1 MTKRGQGR
9 FDALG
14 ALPCCAMTDRRILL
28 LCAFLRAFATG
39 LMGVL
44 LGLYLARLQFNAG
57 QIGVV
62 IGVGLSGAALSSLIV
77 TFLGDRLGRRRSLLV
92 LALLATL
99 GGVALLWTSHLLAI
113 CIAAFLGMVNGAGR
127 DRAAALV
134 IEQAVLPQTVSDAG
148 RTKAYA
154 WYNVLQDAG
163 HALGALAAGLPSL
176 IGNGEL
182 FGYQV
187 AIGVYAALYASTA
200 LLYLGL
206 SSAIENATSVASW
219 LPPVSPE
226 SRRILARVAGL
237 FAIDSFAGGFLG
249 TALLSYFFF
258 VRFGVSEA
266 TIAVLFF
273 AARIANGV
281 SHLGAAWLAA
291 RIGLVNTMVFTHI
304 PASIALIAVALVPEF
319 WMAAVLFMLR
329 ELLVEMDVPTRQSY
343 VMAVVRPEERTF
355 ASGITSLVRLG
366 GWALG
371 PFAAGA
377 LMQGV
382 ALATPLIVGGAMKIG
397 YDLLLYRSFIGLKPP
412 EERG

>member
-1 MTKRGQGR
+1 MSNPLR
-9 FDALG
+9 
-14 ALPCCAMTDRRILL
+14 DRAILL
-28 LCAFLRAFATG
+28 VCAFVRAFATG

-44 LGLYLARLQFNAG
+44 LGLYLARLDFNAG
-57 QIGVV
+57 EIGVV
-62 IGVGLSGAALSSLIV
+62 IGVGLTGAALSSLIV

-92 LALLATL
+92 LAGLATA
-99 GGVALLWTSHLLAI
+99 GGAALLWTTHLLTV
-113 CIAAFLGMVNGAGR
+113 CIAAFVGMVNGAGR

-134 IEQAVLPQTVSDAG
+134 LEQAVLPQTASDAG
-148 RTKAYA
+148 RTKAFA

-163 HALGALAAGLPSL
+163 HALGSLAAGLPAL

-187 AIGVYAALYASTA
+187 AIGVYAALYAVTGI
-200 LLYLGL
+200 LYLGL
-206 SSAIENATSVASW
+206 SSAIETSTPSARW
-219 LPPVSPE
+219 IPPVSPE
-226 SRRILARVAGL
+226 SRRIIARVAGL

-258 VRFGVSEA
+258 VRFGVGEA
-266 TIAVLFF
+266 AIAVLFF

-291 RIGLVNTMVFTHI
+291 RIGLINTMVFTHI
-304 PASIALIAVALVPEF
+304 PASVALIAVALVPEF
-319 WMAAVLFMLR
+319 WMAALLFMLR

-343 VMAVVRPEERTF
+343 VMAVVKAEERTF
-355 ASGITSLVRLG
+355 ASGVTSLVRLA
-366 GWALG
+366 GWAVG

-382 ALATPLIVGGAMKIG
+382 ALATPLIVGAGMKIG
-397 YDLLLYRSFIGLKPP
+397 YDLMLYRSFRSLKPP
-412 EERG
+412 EERKPH

>member
-1 MTKRGQGR
+1 MLASMK
-9 FDALG
+9 
-14 ALPCCAMTDRRILL
+14 DRRILL
-28 LCAFLRAFATG
+28 ATAFLRALATG

-44 LGLYLARLQFNAG
+44 LGLYLARLDFSAG
-57 QIGVV
+57 EIGMV
-62 IGVGLSGAALSSLIV
+62 IGVGLTGAALSTLIV

-92 LALLATL
+92 LAALGAM
-99 GGVALLWTSHLLAI
+99 GGVALLWTSHLLAV
-113 CIAAFLGMVNGAGR
+113 CVAAFVGMVNGAGR

-134 IEQAVLPQTVSDAG
+134 IEQAVLPQTTSDAG
-148 RTKAYA
+148 RTRAYA

-163 HALGALAAGLPSL
+163 HALGALAAGLPAF

-182 FGYQV
+182 LGYQL
-187 AIGVYAALYASTA
+187 ALLVYAALYALTGLS
-200 LLYLGL
+200 YLGL
-206 SSAIENATSVASW
+206 SPAIEDVAVTRSW
-219 LPPVSPE
+219 VPPVSPE
-226 SRRILARVAGL
+226 SRRIITRVASL

-249 TALLSYFFF
+249 TALLSYFFL
-258 VRFGVSEA
+258 VQFGVSEA
-266 TIAVLFF
+266 SIAVLFF

-319 WMAAVLFMLR
+319 WMAAVLFMVR

-343 VMAVVRPEERTF
+343 VMAVVKPEERTF
-355 ASGITSLVRLG
+355 ASGITTLVRLG
-366 GWALG
+366 GWAVG

-382 ALATPLIVGGAMKIG
+382 ALATPLIVGAGMKIG
-397 YDLLLYRSFIGLKPP
+397 YDLLLYHSFRGLKPP
-412 EERG
+412 EERQG

>member
-1 MTKRGQGR
+1 
-9 FDALG
+9 
-14 ALPCCAMTDRRILL
+14 MTDRRILL

-77 TFLGDRLGRRRSLLV
+77 TFLGDRLGRQCSLLV
-92 LALLATL
+92 LALLATA
-99 GGVALLWTSHLLAI
+99 GGLALLWTSHLLAI

-148 RTKAYA
+148 RTQAFA

-163 HALGALAAGLPSL
+163 HALGALVAGLPSL

-182 FGYQV
+182 FGYQL
-187 AIGVYAALYASTA
+187 ALGVYAALYASTG

-206 SSAIENATSVASW
+206 STAIENATPPERW
-219 LPPVSPE
+219 MPPVSPE
-226 SRRILARVAGL
+226 SRRIIARVAGL
-237 FAIDSFAGGFLG
+237 FAIDSLAGGFLG

-258 VRFGVSEA
+258 VRFGVTEA

-304 PASIALIAVALVPEF
+304 PASIALIAVALVPQF
-319 WMAAVLFMLR
+319 WMAAILFMLR

-355 ASGITSLVRLG
+355 ASGVTSLVRLG
-366 GWALG
+366 GWAVA
-371 PFAAGA
+371 PFAAGF

-382 ALATPLIVGGAMKIG
+382 ALATPLVIGAGLKIG
-397 YDLLLYRSFIGLKPP
+397 YDFLLWRAFRRLKPP
-412 EERG
+412 EERR

>member
-1 MTKRGQGR
+1 MN
-9 FDALG
+9 
-14 ALPCCAMTDRRILL
+14 DRAILL
-28 LCAFLRAFATG
+28 ACAFARAFATG

-44 LGLYLARLQFNAG
+44 LGLYLVRLDFSAG

-62 IGVGLSGAALSSLIV
+62 IGVGLTGAALSTLIV
-77 TFLGDRLGRRRSLLV
+77 TLLGDHLGRRRSLLV
-92 LALLATL
+92 LAVLATA
-99 GGVALLWTSHLLAI
+99 GGLALLWITHLFAV
-113 CIAAFLGMVNGAGR
+113 CAAAFFGMVNGAGR
-127 DRAAALV
+127 DRAAALAL
-134 IEQAVLPQTVSDAG
+134 EQAVLPQTTTDAG

-163 HALGALAAGLPSL
+163 HALGSLAAGLPAL
-176 IGNGEL
+176 VGNGEL
-182 FGYQV
+182 LGYQV
-187 AIGVYAALYASTA
+187 ALGMYAALYALTG
-200 LLYLGL
+200 LLYLRL
-206 SSAIENATSVASW
+206 SPAIENVAPVSKW
-219 LPPVSPE
+219 IPPVSPE
-226 SRRILARVAGL
+226 SRRIIARVAGL

-258 VRFGVSEA
+258 VRFGVGEA

-304 PASIALIAVALVPEF
+304 PASVALIAVALVPQF
-319 WMAAVLFMLR
+319 WMAALLFMLR

-343 VMAVVRPEERTF
+343 VMAVVQPEERTF

-366 GWALG
+366 GWAVG

-377 LMQGV
+377 LMQSV

-397 YDLLLYRSFIGLKPP
+397 YDVLLYFSFRGIKPP
-412 EERG
+412 EESQGD

>member
-1 MTKRGQGR
+1 ML
-9 FDALG
+9 A
-14 ALPCCAMTDRRILL
+14 AMKDRRILL
-28 LCAFLRAFATG
+28 ATAFLRALATG

-44 LGLYLARLQFNAG
+44 LGLYLARLDFSAG
-57 QIGVV
+57 EIGMV
-62 IGVGLSGAALSSLIV
+62 IGVGLTGAALSTLIV

-92 LALLATL
+92 LAALGAM
-99 GGVALLWTSHLLAI
+99 GGVALLWTSHLLAV
-113 CIAAFLGMVNGAGR
+113 CVAAFVGMVNGAGR

-134 IEQAVLPQTVSDAG
+134 IEQAVLPQTTSDAG
-148 RTKAYA
+148 RTRAYA

-163 HALGALAAGLPSL
+163 HALGALAAGLPAF

-182 FGYQV
+182 LGYQL
-187 AIGVYAALYASTA
+187 ALLVYAALYALTGLS
-200 LLYLGL
+200 YLGL
-206 SSAIENATSVASW
+206 SPAIEDVAVTRSW
-219 LPPVSPE
+219 VPPVSPE
-226 SRRILARVAGL
+226 SRRIITRVASL

-249 TALLSYFFF
+249 TALLSYFFL
-258 VRFGVSEA
+258 VQFGVSEA
-266 TIAVLFF
+266 SIAVLFF

-319 WMAAVLFMLR
+319 WMAAVLFMVR

-343 VMAVVRPEERTF
+343 VMAVVKPEERTF

-366 GWALG
+366 GWAVG

-382 ALATPLIVGGAMKIG
+382 ALATPLIVGAGMKIG
-397 YDLLLYRSFIGLKPP
+397 YDLLLYHSFRGLKPP
-412 EERG
+412 EERQG

>member
-1 MTKRGQGR
+1 MKRVTR
-9 FDALG
+9 ER
-14 ALPCCAMTDRRILL
+14 PKIDRLILL
-28 LCAFLRAFATG
+28 VCAFLRAFATG

-44 LGLYLARLQFNAG
+44 LGLYLVRLDFNAG
-57 QIGVV
+57 EIGVV
-62 IGVGLSGAALSSLIV
+62 IGVGLGGAALSALIV
-77 TFLGDRLGRRRSLLV
+77 TFLGDRLGRRRSLLA
-92 LALLATL
+92 LALLATA
-99 GGVALLWTSHLLAI
+99 GGLALLWTDHLLAV
-113 CIAAFLGMVNGAGR
+113 CAAAFLGMVNGAGR

-134 IEQAVLPQTVSDAG
+134 IEQAVLPQTVGDAG
-148 RTKAYA
+148 RTRAFA

-163 HALGALAAGLPSL
+163 HALGALAAGLPAL

-187 AIGVYAALYASTA
+187 AIAVYAGLYALTG
-200 LLYLGL
+200 LLYVGL
-206 SSAIENATSVASW
+206 SSGIETAHATGHW

-226 SRRILARVAGL
+226 SRRIIARVAGL

-258 VRFGVSEA
+258 VRFGVDEA

-304 PASIALIAVALVPEF
+304 PASLALIAVAVAPAF

-343 VMAVVRPEERTF
+343 VMAVVKPEERTF
-355 ASGITSLVRLG
+355 ASGVTSLVRLG
-366 GWALG
+366 GWAAG

-382 ALATPLIVGGAMKIG
+382 ALAAPLIVGGALKIG
-397 YDLLLYRSFIGLKPP
+397 YDLMLYRSFRHLKPP
-412 EERG
+412 EERQPH